1 MLNNVALLFDYV
13 TGSSGEKTACPEC
26 AGGSTK
32 DAHSLTVNELIFI
45 LTCAVG
51 HHTDSFNRE
60 LTLKSQCPK
69 DRGVFDPGAHLHS
82 QMHLHHVI
90 FKKVHGCC
98 TKRCEYVFECS

>member
-1 MLNNVALLFDYV
+1 M
-13 TGSSGEKTACPEC
+13 
-26 AGGSTK
+26 
-32 DAHSLTVNELIFI
+32 
-45 LTCAVG
+45 CAVG

-90 FKKVHGCC
+90 FKKFMAAAQNGVNM
-98 TKRCEYVFECS
+98 CSSVLETCYKILKAKK